1 MLFDVVSYPGW
12 LIAALGI
19 GLLVGWRTYLDA
31 PRRWRD
37 GWIIWGALAFVI
49 GVIVAALK
57 LLPGRHGL
65 WLEIALL
72 MFAFYIVGCFLG
84 GGLKRLLGAHASG
97 GAAAMPPAADIR
109 NGAKLEAER
118 QATAK
123 AAADRLAVEVAAKAE
138 AERKAAAAKAE
149 ADRLAAEAAAKAE
162 ADRRAA
168 AANAEAE
175 RVAAEAAAKAEAER
189 RATAARAEA
198 DRLAAEAAAQAE
210 AERARAE
217 IERRAAA
224 AAQAEAERLA
234 TAALAKAEADR
245 LTAAAVA
252 KALAD
257 RKAAAVKAAADKAEA
272 DRLAL
277 AAVAKSETDGS
288 AATTEPDDPAR
299 TRGRRPSE
307 RRLPPPTHRR
317 IVLWRKPPQR
327 PRLHEK
333 QSRLSKP
340 RRVIWLQR
348 VPQRSRIGETPPSRP
363 MRPVRRRTVWLRR
376 LPRPRSIGK
385 LTLRYLRRTQQ
396 T

>member
-1 MLFDVVSYPGW
+1 MLFDLVSYPGW

-19 GLLVGWRTYLDA
+19 GLVVGWRTYLDA
-31 PRRWRD
+31 PRRNWRD
-37 GWIIWGALAFVI
+37 GWILWGALAFVI

-57 LLPGRHGL
+57 LLPGRYGL

-84 GGLKRLLGAHASG
+84 GRLKRLLGAHESG
-97 GAAAMPPAADIR
+97 GVAAMPPVADIR

-123 AAADRLAVEVAAKAE
+123 AAADRLVVEIAAKAE
-138 AERKAAAAKAE
+138 ADRKAAAAKAE
-149 ADRLAAEAAAKAE
+149 ADRLAAEALAKAE
-162 ADRRAA
+162 ADRKAA
-168 AANAEAE
+168 A
-175 RVAAEAAAKAEAER
+175 VK
-189 RATAARAEA
+189 AEA
-198 DRLAAEAAAQAE
+198 DRLAAEAAANAE
-210 AERARAE
+210 VERTRVE

-224 AAQAEAERLA
+224 AARAEAERLA
-234 TAALAKAEADR
+234 AAALARAEAER

-257 RKAAAVKAAADKAEA
+257 RKAAADKAEA

-277 AAVAKSETDGS
+277 AAVAKGEADGS
-288 AATTEPDDPAR
+288 AAKSEPDGLVR
-299 TRGRRPSE
+299 TRRCRPSE

-333 QSRLSKP
+333 QIRPSKP
-340 RRVIWLQR
+340 RRVTWLQR
-348 VPQRSRIGETPPSRP
+348 VSQSSRLGETPPSRP
-363 MRPVRRRTVWLRR
+363 TRPMRRRTVWLRR
-376 LPRPRSIGK
+376 LPRPRPIGAPS
-385 LTLRYLRRTQQ
+385 LSYLRRRTEQ

>member
-19 GLLVGWRTYLDA
+19 GLVVGWRTYLDA
-31 PRRWRD
+31 PRRNWRD

-57 LLPGRHGL
+57 LLPGRYGL

-72 MFAFYIVGCFLG
+72 MFAFYVVGCFLG
-84 GGLKRLLGAHASG
+84 GGLKRLLGAHESG

-109 NGAKLEAER
+109 NGAKFEAER

-123 AAADRLAVEVAAKAE
+123 AAADRLTVEVAAKAE
-138 AERKAAAAKAE
+138 ADRKAAAAKAE
-149 ADRLAAEAAAKAE
+149 ADRQTAEAAAKAEVDRLAAEVLAKAE

-168 AANAEAE
+168 AA
-175 RVAAEAAAKAEAER
+175 K
-189 RATAARAEA
+189 AEA
-198 DRLAAEAAAQAE
+198 DRQSAEAAAQGE

-234 TAALAKAEADR
+234 AAALAKAEADR

-257 RKAAAVKAAADKAEA
+257 RKAAADKAEA

-277 AAVAKSETDGS
+277 AAVAKGETDGS
-288 AATTEPDDPAR
+288 AATTEPDGLAR
-299 TRGRRPSE
+299 RRRPSE

-327 PRLHEK
+327 PRLKEK
-333 QSRLSKP
+333 QTRLSKP
-340 RRVIWLQR
+340 RRVVWLQR
-348 VPQRSRIGETPPSRP
+348 VSQRSRLGETPPSRP
-363 MRPVRRRTVWLRR
+363 TRPIVTRPMRRRTVWLRR

-385 LTLRYLRRTQQ
+385 LTLRYLRRRTQQ